1 VASRLSWSKSALA
14 LVPAILLLTATR
26 PLRAQDLFSDV
37 EYISGHAGM
46 DDKVKG
52 VLLVGESEIKFTK
65 KDGTVLMAVPVEG
78 ITEVANQTDVRDASV
93 GKKLL
98 FGGLAGSRKQDFVQ
112 ITYET
117 ADLAEGLVF
126 KVKQGT
132 ATGVVAKIKF
142 AVKRKKGVS
151 PESNASSSNSS
162 VPIQR

>member
-1 VASRLSWSKSALA
+1 MATRLWWLRPALA
-14 LVPAILLLTATR
+14 SLPAILLFTATR
-26 PLRAQDLFSDV
+26 PAQAQDLFSDV

-52 VLLVGESEIKFTK
+52 VLLVGESEVKFTR
-65 KDGTVLMAVPVEG
+65 KDGTVLMTVPVMG
-78 ITEVANQTDVRDASV
+78 ITEVGNQTDVRDASV

-117 ADLAEGLVF
+117 ENSAEGLVF

-142 AVKRKKGVS
+142 AVKKKKGEAPGGQS
-151 PESNASSSNSS
+151 SSSNSS
-162 VPIQR
+162 VPVQR

>member
-1 VASRLSWSKSALA
+1 MASRPGWLKPALA
-14 LVPAILLLTATR
+14 LLPAIALFTATR
-26 PLRAQDLFSDV
+26 PAQAQDLFSDV

-52 VLLVGESEIKFTK
+52 VLLVGESEVKFTR
-65 KDGTVLMAVPVEG
+65 KDGTVLMALPIAG
-78 ITEVANQTDVRDASV
+78 ITEVNNQTDVRDASV

-142 AVKRKKGVS
+142 AVKKKKGDS
-151 PESNASSSNSS
+151 PESHSTSSNTS
-162 VPIQR
+162 VPVQR